1 MRAYRVSALA
11 LTSVLG
17 LTLAACGGS
26 DNEEGQGP
34 YDDGVVTL
42 GVIGSSPVDD
52 AIVEAAAEEGITVE
66 LQEFGDYSQVNPA
79 TVNGDIDMS
88 RFQHIAYL
96 ADYMNNSGEEITPIV
111 STSIYPL
118 GLYSNQYDS
127 LDQIQDGDEIAIP
140 NDSINQTRALLL
152 LKAND
157 LVEFTSETTAP
168 TETDVDTENSKVT
181 VTPVSAEQTVLSMDS
196 VAASV
201 INNDFLERADIDP
214 ESALAEDGV
223 GEESSYPYVNLFTTT
238 PENADDE
245 TLNKVAELFHT
256 QPVLDAE
263 AEESKGTAV
272 SLDLPREQLEEI
284 LADYQQDLQK

>member
-11 LTSVLG
+11 ATTVLG

-26 DNEEGQGP
+26 DSAEAP
-34 YDDGVVTL
+34 YDDEVITL
-42 GVIGSSPVDD
+42 GVIGSSPVDQ

-66 LQEFGDYSQVNPA
+66 LREFGDYSQVNPA
-79 TVNGDIDMS
+79 TVNGDVDMS

-96 ADYMNNSGEEITPIV
+96 ADYRNNSGEDVVPIV
-111 STSIYPL
+111 STSIYPM
-118 GLYSNQYDS
+118 GVYSNQYDS

-140 NDSINQTRALLL
+140 NDSINMTRALLL
-152 LKAND
+152 LEAND
-157 LVEFTSETTAP
+157 LVQFTSDTTAP
-168 TETDVDTENSKVT
+168 TDADVDTENSKVT
-181 VTPVSAEQTVLSMDS
+181 VTPVSAEQTVLSLDS

-201 INNDFLERADIDP
+201 VNNDFLERADLNP
-214 ESALAEDGV
+214 EDALAEDGV

-238 PENADDE
+238 AENADDE

-263 AEESKGTAV
+263 AEESRDTAV
-272 SLDLPREQLEEI
+272 SIDLDRDQMDQI
-284 LADYQQDLQK
+284 LADYQEDLQQ